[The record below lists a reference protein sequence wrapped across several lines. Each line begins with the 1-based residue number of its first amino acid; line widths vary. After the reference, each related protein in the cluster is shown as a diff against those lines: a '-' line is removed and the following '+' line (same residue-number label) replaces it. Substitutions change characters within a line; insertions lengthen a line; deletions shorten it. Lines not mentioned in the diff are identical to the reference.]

1 MASVRKRTWKTDGEP
16 RTAWT
21 VDFVDQTG
29 ERHRRQFSM
38 KREADAFRIEIEAQ
52 LRSGAFRSDAQKT
65 KIKDLAKLFLDHCKG
80 RSDRGER
87 MTRGTLRVYRIH
99 IRIYMLGDSRTSVL
113 KLGDNRKVRFAHGI
127 GDLTLAQLTSKAVAD
142 FRDRMRTAGVSIPT
156 IRHVISTLHTMLEYA
171 RLENISSIN
180 TARGVRVIGKR
191 NEGSKKVT
199 PPSKKLVRAL
209 LKEAPSDFH
218 PMLLLAVST
227 AVRASEMR
235 GLRWRHIDFD
245 KRELRVETRID
256 QWGNEDDQGTKSA
269 AGMRTI
275 PLSEQLVVSMRDWRA
290 RSPFSSEGD
299 FIFPSAK
306 GKWVSHANMVKRR
319 FYPLFDKVAE
329 KHASDPQKYPEPK
342 RCTWHAL
349 RHFAIST
356 WIDIGLSP
364 KAIQTFAGHSTLQ
377 MTMDRYGHLF
387 PSDNHLIAMDAISNQ
402 LSNEPLDT

>member
-1 MASVRKRTWKTDGEP
+1 
-16 RTAWT
+16 
-21 VDFVDQTG
+21 
-29 ERHRRQFSM
+29 
-38 KREADAFRIEIEAQ
+38 
-52 LRSGAFRSDAQKT
+52 
-65 KIKDLAKLFLDHCKG
+65 
-80 RSDRGER
+80 
-87 MTRGTLRVYRIH
+87 
-99 IRIYMLGDSRTSVL
+99 
-113 KLGDNRKVRFAHGI
+113 
-127 GDLTLAQLTSKAVAD
+127 
-142 FRDRMRTAGVSIPT
+142 
-156 IRHVISTLHTMLEYA
+156 
-171 RLENISSIN
+171 
-180 TARGVRVIGKR
+180 
-191 NEGSKKVT
+191 
-199 PPSKKLVRAL
+199 
-209 LKEAPSDFH
+209 
-218 PMLLLAVST
+218 
-227 AVRASEMR
+227 MR